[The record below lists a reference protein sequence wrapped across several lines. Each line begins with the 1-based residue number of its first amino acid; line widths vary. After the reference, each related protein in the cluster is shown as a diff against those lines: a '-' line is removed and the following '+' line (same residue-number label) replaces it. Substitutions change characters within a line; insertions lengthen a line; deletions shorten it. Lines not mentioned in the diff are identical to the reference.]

1 MFGFVFASKKKRK
14 EEEEEGIT
22 LLFHPKLYHILHLF
36 CLMNYQNAQSTP
48 QIENF
53 VTLNH

>member
-1 MFGFVFASKKKRK
+1 MFGCVCLFQKKK
-14 EEEEEGIT
+14 EEEEGIT
-22 LLFHPKLYHILHLF
+22 LLFHPKLYHILHLI
-36 CLMNYQNAQSTP
+36 CLMNYQNARSTP